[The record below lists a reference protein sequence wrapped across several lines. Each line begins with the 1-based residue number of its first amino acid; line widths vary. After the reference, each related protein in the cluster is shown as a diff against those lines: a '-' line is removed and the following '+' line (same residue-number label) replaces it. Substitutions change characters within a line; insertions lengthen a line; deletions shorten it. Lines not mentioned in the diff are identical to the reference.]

1 MRNIANSVSVLM
13 NTHTHTH
20 TRVHTST
27 CTCTHH
33 THVRTHTQFSVLL
46 MYVYCIPYVCIVMK
60 EKEREGGR
68 IKRWHRVSCTN
79 TPGQLDTLAHYC
91 YKEQSFP
98 LSYVLV
104 LISDLLLL
112 SLFLLHPRL
121 VNPLLLKVS
130 LRDAGSN
137 IHTQYKCATLNT
149 HTLYVYSRYCPDDT
163 LIDLLHT
170 RSACLHI

>member
-1 MRNIANSVSVLM
+1 MHLKILRVKHVLQSDNPVILASRRACTLFPSKESVGESK
-13 NTHTHTH
+13 
-20 TRVHTST
+20 
-27 CTCTHH
+27 
-33 THVRTHTQFSVLL
+33 VRDGRGGEAWTLSG
-46 MYVYCIPYVCIVMK
+46 K

-68 IKRWHRVSCTN
+68 IKRWHRVSCTS

-98 LSYVLV
+98 LSCVLV
-104 LISDLLLL
+104 LFSDLLLL

-130 LRDAGSN
+130 LRDAVSN

-149 HTLYVYSRYCPDDT
+149 HTLYVYSRYCPDI

-170 RSACLHI
+170 HSACLHI